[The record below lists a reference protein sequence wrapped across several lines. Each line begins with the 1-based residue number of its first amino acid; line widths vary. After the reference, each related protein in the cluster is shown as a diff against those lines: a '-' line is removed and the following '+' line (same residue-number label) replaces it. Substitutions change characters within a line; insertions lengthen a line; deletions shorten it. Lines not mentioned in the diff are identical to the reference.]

1 MASFFIT
8 VLSKPH
14 SGRIFATVL
23 AETPLYAHHKDG
35 GKNNSA
41 FNAEIIGK
49 VVLKTMINIGR
60 KPNTCGV
67 FKILIR
73 TMIAAVLE
81 GREKNSPT

>member
-49 VVLKTMINIGR
+49 VVLQTMINIGR
-60 KPNTCGV
+60 KTDAGD
-67 FKILIR
+67 FFGG
-73 TMIAAVLE
+73 AV
-81 GREKNSPT
+81 GA